1 MPTVKVRNLKNKE
14 VGEVSLADAVFGV
27 ELNESLIHAAL
38 MNYQANG
45 RQGTSATKTR
55 GNVSGSGRKL
65 WKQKGT
71 GRARIAS
78 LRSPLWKGGGNVHGP
93 QPRDWSYQ
101 MPKKMRRGALRSAL
115 SERLREG
122 NLIVI
127 DGFEFK
133 NPKTSE
139 FLGAMGT
146 LGLSDKKTR
155 TKTLIIDS
163 LDNLNLILSS
173 RNVEKTKVT
182 NSFGLNIY
190 DIIYHEKLLISKAA
204 LEELS
209 ALLDPKRETGKAEET
224 VEAKPKAKKEAAAPA
239 EAEVVAEVVEELPGP
254 RQRDER
260 GGLQDGQTQGQ
271 VAGVLRDL
279 RLAGLALLA
288 ELLEA
293 GDHDSEQLQDDR
305 RGDVRHDAER
315 EDRQVQQRPAGEQV
329 QQVEYAAAGAG
340 VVHRFETRLHVG
352 VGHTGARQGGAQPV
366 QRDHRYC
373 EQQFLAQ
380 VRRPERTGKGGEQLL
395 PPARGY
401 RRVRRVGERHRSGRP
416 ISLAGNGL

>member
-14 VGEVSLADAVFGV
+14 VGDVVLSDAVFGV
-27 ELNESLIHAAL
+27 ELNEALIHSAV

-127 DGFEFK
+127 EGFEFK

-146 LGLSDKKTR
+146 LGLVDKKKS
-155 TKTLIIDS
+155 TKTLIVDS
-163 LDNLNLILSS
+163 LDNANLVLSS
-173 RNVEKTKVT
+173 RNVQKTKVT

-204 LEELS
+204 LEELT
-209 ALLDPKRETGKAEET
+209 ALLDPKRETGTET
-224 VEAKPKAKKEAAAPA
+224 AVEVVEAKPKAKKEAVTETVEEKPKAKKEAKPKAERVAKPKAEEAAKDEPVAEEAPA
-239 EAEVVAEVVEELPGP
+239 TEETT
-254 RQRDER
+254 EN
-260 GGLQDGQTQGQ
+260 
-271 VAGVLRDL
+271 
-279 RLAGLALLA
+279 
-288 ELLEA
+288 E
-293 GDHDSEQLQDDR
+293 
-305 RGDVRHDAER
+305 
-315 EDRQVQQRPAGEQV
+315 
-329 QQVEYAAAGAG
+329 
-340 VVHRFETRLHVG
+340 
-352 VGHTGARQGGAQPV
+352 
-366 QRDHRYC
+366 
-373 EQQFLAQ
+373 
-380 VRRPERTGKGGEQLL
+380 
-395 PPARGY
+395 
-401 RRVRRVGERHRSGRP
+401 
-416 ISLAGNGL
+416 